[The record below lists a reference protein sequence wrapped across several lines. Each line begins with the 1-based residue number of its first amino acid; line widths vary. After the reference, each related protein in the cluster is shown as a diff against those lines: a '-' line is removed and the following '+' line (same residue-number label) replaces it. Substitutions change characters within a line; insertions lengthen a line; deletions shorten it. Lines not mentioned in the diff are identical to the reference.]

1 MGPMLVFAVAGVI
14 ALGATLA
21 TVLLLR
27 PHLARLLDELCGTR
41 ARAGFWLVVSLLAIG
56 ICGLLAGTSTYGYP
70 DPATAS
76 TQDLFL
82 GGVTQ
87 VRLLLVGLLG
97 SVLVVAWG
105 LVQAMGAFER
115 RADRRAHYA
124 AIERGTPPP
133 APPSSAAGAQPHA

>member
-1 MGPMLVFAVAGVI
+1 MQSVIAFTVAGVV
-14 ALGATLA
+14 ALLATAA

-27 PHLARLLDELCGTR
+27 PHLDRLLTELCGTR

-56 ICGLLAGTSTYGYP
+56 ITGVLSGTATIGYP
-70 DPATAS
+70 DAADAS
-76 TQDLFL
+76 THDVFL

-105 LVQAMGAFER
+105 LVQAIRGFER
-115 RADRRAHYA
+115 GADRRAYYQA
-124 AIERGTPPP
+124 MQQSTTPPP
-133 APPSSAAGAQPHA
+133 GAQG